1 MAKIDPRVAE
11 GINRQLVDFLLEN
24 CERYYLFIYSMVK
37 NEEQVK
43 NIITKTTF
51 FSLANARKLKSM
63 PRLKTWFYQLIV
75 KEGMR
80 KMHEYNKY
88 KRDFTYNSQLYAF
101 METIEP
107 SATNA
112 FKLYY
117 FEGMNI
123 DEVGEILHMKREEIN
138 KRLKLVRRTLGIDG
152 SLEDQED
159 IDKMDELID
168 IYESPEI
175 PEDLE
180 EVVQGAIQKEQ
191 EDYDRFIAKQHRYRI
206 IKPVA
211 LVCAIALWY
220 IATAVL
226 CKNNESFAHMVNAVP
241 FIRYLFT
248 PFY

>member
-1 MAKIDPRVAE
+1 MAKVDPRVAE

-51 FSLANARKLKSM
+51 FSLANARRLSSM
-63 PRLKTWFYQLIV
+63 PRLKTWFYQLII

-88 KRDFTYNSQLYAF
+88 KRDFTYDSQLYAF

-117 FEGMNI
+117 FEGMNL
-123 DEVGEILHMKREEIN
+123 DEVGEILHMKREEVN
-138 KRLKLVRRTLGIDG
+138 KRLKAVRVKLGIDI
-152 SLEDQED
+152 SMDEESRE
-159 IDKMDELID
+159 KMDELIE

-175 PEDLE
+175 PDDLE
-180 EVVQGAIQKEQ
+180 DVVQAAIQKEQ
-191 EDYDRFIAKQHRYRI
+191 EDYERHIAKQQKYRVV
-206 IKPVA
+206 KPVL
-211 LVCAIALWY
+211 LVLLIALWY
-220 IATAVL
+220 VATAVL

-248 PFY
+248 PFV

>member
-1 MAKIDPRVAE
+1 MAKIDPRLSE

-51 FSLANARKLKSM
+51 FSLANARKLKDM
-63 PRLKTWFYQLIV
+63 PRLRTWFYQLIV

-80 KMHEYNKY
+80 KMHDYGKY
-88 KRDFTYNSQLYAF
+88 KRDFTYDSQLYAY

-123 DEVGEILHMKREEIN
+123 EEIGEILHMSPGEIN
-138 KRLKLVRRTLGIDG
+138 KRLRLVRHKLGIDS
-152 SLEDQED
+152 SLEDESGE
-159 IDKMDELID
+159 KMDELIE

-175 PEDLE
+175 PADLE
-180 EVVQGAIQKEQ
+180 DVVQEAIDRER
-191 EDYDRFIAKQHRYRI
+191 EDYERHVARQYSLRIVKPVLLVLAVAAWYFGTLALGRANPQFAEMVEAVPI
-206 IKPVA
+206 IK
-211 LVCAIALWY
+211 
-220 IATAVL
+220 
-226 CKNNESFAHMVNAVP
+226 
-241 FIRYLFT
+241 YLFT
-248 PFY
+248 PFF